1 MTATLAAYDLLPT
14 LLDGS
19 KTPTEKANA
28 AGRTAAGVAGGWA
41 GAQAGAALG
50 ALGGPLAPVTVPLG
64 GMLGGAVGFLGAQW
78 AGDRLTSAMSRPPSQ
93 RASETRGSDG
103 STVQVPQEMLDRIS
117 ILRTQPAYLTNPM
130 LQPSTALA
138 MLERIQ
144 SEPQKVEV
152 GNGTLNVNVAV
163 RDDRIMT
170 TATVTQQPS
179 ALRVDAG
186 STNPGGF

>member
-1 MTATLAAYDLLPT
+1 MTAGLAAYDLLPT
-14 LLDGS
+14 LLDSS

-41 GAQAGAALG
+41 GAQAGIALG
-50 ALGGPLAPVTVPLG
+50 AFGGPFAPITVPLG

-78 AGDRLTSAMSRPPSQ
+78 AGDQLTSVMSRPPSQ
-93 RASETRGSDG
+93 RVSETRASDG
-103 STVQVPQEMLDRIS
+103 STAQVPQELLDRIS
-117 ILRTQPAYLTNPM
+117 ILRTQPAYLINPM

-138 MLERIQ
+138 IMDHIQ
-144 SEPQKVEV
+144 AESQKVEV

-163 RDDRIMT
+163 RDERIMT
-170 TATVTQQPS
+170 TATVTQQPF